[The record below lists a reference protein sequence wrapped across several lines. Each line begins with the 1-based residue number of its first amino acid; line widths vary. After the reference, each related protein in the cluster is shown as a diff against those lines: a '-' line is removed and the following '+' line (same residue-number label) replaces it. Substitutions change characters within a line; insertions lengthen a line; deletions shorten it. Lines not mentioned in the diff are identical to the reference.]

1 MQRSTLPLPPF
12 FNPANANNWDY
23 SPSLDKLRIFA
34 EEWRKDQKIKA
45 SAVAKKKV
53 TALIIDANKDF
64 CHPRGTLFVS
74 GRSGTGA
81 VDDSNRIAKWVY
93 ENLDMITDI
102 VPTMDTHKR
111 YQIFTPTFWQMADG
125 TPVPQN
131 QIIPLD
137 MIASG
142 KIKVIPAMVNFIPGA
157 TSTWINDYV
166 QHYARKLET
175 DGKKVLI
182 AFAPHCVLGS
192 DGHPIM
198 GTVFEAISFHSYCRR
213 VENDPEVKGGNV
225 LTECFSVLGPEV
237 KVAHDGTILD
247 NGENRMRMIK
257 TLLAADYVVIMGQA
271 SSHCVASTIDDL
283 LTWILANDPSLA
295 NKVYV
300 AEDGMS
306 AVNLSAYGGPDFTD
320 AATEALN
327 KFRNA
332 GMHVVRLS
340 DPMETWPGIQLA

>member
-1 MQRSTLPLPPF
+1 MRQLLPLPPF
-12 FNPANANNWDY
+12 FNPNNANDWGY
-23 SPSLDKLRIFA
+23 APKLDALRYTA
-34 EEWRKDQKIKA
+34 EDWRKQHNIKA
-45 SAVAKKKV
+45 SAVSRKKV
-53 TALIIDANKDF
+53 TALLIDLNKDF
-64 CHPRGTLFVS
+64 THPRGTLFVA

-81 VDDSNRIAKWVY
+81 VDDTNRICTFLY
-93 ENLDMITDI
+93 QYLDVITRI
-102 VPTMDTHKR
+102 VPTMDTHKL
-111 YQIFTPTFWQMADG
+111 YQIFTPSFWQWADG

-137 MIASG
+137 LISSG
-142 KIKVIPAMVNFIPGA
+142 KIKVLPAMVNFIPGA
-157 TSTWINDYV
+157 TPTWLSEYV
-166 QHYARKLET
+166 RHYAHKLET

-182 AFAPHCVLGS
+182 AFAPHCQLGS
-192 DGHPIM
+192 DGHPLI
-198 GTVFEAISFHSYCRR
+198 GSAYEAISFHAMCRR
-213 VENDPEVKGGNV
+213 VENEPEVKGGNI

-237 KVAHDGTILD
+237 RVAHDGTILD

-257 TLLAADYVVIMGQA
+257 MLLESDYIVIMGQA

-295 NKVYV
+295 KKVYI

-306 AVNLSAYGGPDFTD
+306 AVNLSQFGGPDFTD

-332 GMHVVRLS
+332 GMNVVRLA
-340 DPMETWPGIQLA
+340 DPMESWPGIQLAV

>member
-1 MQRSTLPLPPF
+1 MRSLLPLPPF
-12 FNPANANNWDY
+12 FNKANANNWDY
-23 SPSLDKLRIFA
+23 APKLDTLRLTA
-34 EEWRKDQKIKA
+34 EEWRKAHGIKA
-45 SAVAKKKV
+45 SVTSRKKI
-53 TALIIDANKDF
+53 TALFIDLNKDF
-64 CHPRGTLFVS
+64 THPRGTLFVS

-81 VDDSNRIAKWVY
+81 VDDTNRICTWLY
-93 ENLDMITDI
+93 QYLDVITRI
-102 VPTMDTHKR
+102 VPTMDTHKC
-111 YQIFTPTFWQMADG
+111 YQIFTPSFWQMADG

-131 QIIPLD
+131 QIIPLE

-142 KIKVIPAMVNFIPGA
+142 KIKVLPAMVNFIPGA
-157 TSTWINDYV
+157 TATWLNDYV

-192 DGHPIM
+192 DGHPII
-198 GTVFEAISFHSYCRR
+198 GSAFEAIAFHSFVRR
-213 VENDPEVKGGNV
+213 VENEPEVKGGNP

-257 TLLAADYVVIMGQA
+257 MLLEADYVVIMGQA

-295 NKVYV
+295 KKVYI

-306 AVNLSAYGGPDFTD
+306 AVNLSPFGGPDFTND
-320 AATEALN
+320 AIAALD

-332 GMHVVRLS
+332 GMNVVRLA
-340 DPMETWPGIQLA
+340 DPMESWPGIQLAA